1 MINLWKGK
9 QRKAGPTAALGA
21 FVQSL
26 DLHAG
31 DDLSIC
37 SGALDV
43 IRAYLGERPC
53 CVWKKDNA
61 RLERISERGMID
73 VFLNNES
80 QDHQAALTRV
90 IASGSS
96 EFDPCPVS
104 GHSNDLQD
112 GFDGFL
118 HVPIKTQDSV
128 LGILTLA
135 VQKKES
141 RDVGLVQPLECL
153 GRLIAMALQAGYDR
167 EARIETEKKLKAE
180 VASTTSELEKTNRKL
195 IERVREL
202 KTLYQELQKRVG
214 ELTQANRAKN
224 EFLSIVSHELRTPL
238 TSLTGFLCV
247 LLEGEAGP
255 ITEQQKKFLTI
266 TKQSA
271 TRLNILIS
279 DLLDISRIESGRM
292 NLNMGIV
299 SMIDVLQ
306 NCVRDLKAMA
316 ETKGLTLKLDGPDM
330 LNDVWG
336 DPSRLQQVV
345 DNLVSNAIKFT
356 DRGGSVQVHVE
367 DKGDAVKISVVDS
380 GIGLS
385 KPDQEKVFDMFYQA
399 DASMRRSTG
408 GAGLGLAIARG
419 IVVLH
424 GGQIWVES
432 EPGKGATF
440 SFVLPYHKAQKAD
453 AA

>member
-1 MINLWKGK
+1 MIHLWSGKKGK
-9 QRKAGPTAALGA
+9 PSVSEAVVA
-21 FVQSL
+21 FIQSL
-26 DLHAG
+26 DMHAG
-31 DDLSIC
+31 DELSVC
-37 SGALDV
+37 SGALDIV
-43 IRAYLGERPC
+43 RAYLGERPC
-53 CVWKKDNA
+53 CIWKKNGA
-61 RLERISERGMID
+61 HLERASERGMID
-73 VFLNNES
+73 VFFSKES
-80 QDHQAALTRV
+80 QDHQVALTRV
-90 IASGSS
+90 MASGTS
-96 EFDPCPVS
+96 EFGPCTMGGLAS
-104 GHSNDLQD
+104 DLKD

-118 HVPIKTQDSV
+118 HIPIKTQEAV
-128 LGILTLA
+128 LGVLTLA

-141 RDVGLVQPLECL
+141 RDVSLVQPLECL
-153 GRLIAMALQAGYDR
+153 GRLIAMALQSGYDR
-167 EARIETEKKLKAE
+167 EARTETEKKLKAE
-180 VASTTSELEKTNRKL
+180 VSSTSRELEQTNRKL
-195 IERVREL
+195 IERVKEL
-202 KTLYQELQKRVG
+202 KTLYQELQKRVA

-255 ITEQQKKFLTI
+255 INEQQKKFLTI

-271 TRLNILIS
+271 TRLNILIG

-292 NLNMGIV
+292 NLDMGML
-299 SMIDVLQ
+299 SMVEVLQ
-306 NCVRDLKAMA
+306 RSAQDLRGAADK
-316 ETKGLTLKLDGPDM
+316 KGISLQLDCPAV
-330 LNDVWG
+330 LPTVWG
-336 DPSRLQQVV
+336 DPSRLQQVI

-356 DRGGSVQVHVE
+356 DKDGRVRVAGE
-367 DKGDAVKISVVDS
+367 DKGDCIKVSVSDS

-385 KPDQEKVFDMFYQA
+385 KDDQEKVFDMFYQA

-432 EPGKGATF
+432 ELGKGATF
-440 SFVLPYHKAQKAD
+440 CFVLPHHKNQQV